1 VIAGTIAKAIMP
13 GKDPGG
19 MTITILIGIV
29 GSLIGGFIGRT
40 LLGYGPINNLG
51 DFTRTGFLM
60 SLVLSVIGS
69 IVLLAGYKLIKGRTL
84 TH

>member
-1 VIAGTIAKAIMP
+1 
-13 GKDPGG
+13 
-19 MTITILIGIV
+19 
-29 GSLIGGFIGRT
+29 
-40 LLGYGPINNLG
+40 LGYGPINNLG

-69 IVLLAGYKLIKGRTL
+69 IVLLAGYRLIKGRTI